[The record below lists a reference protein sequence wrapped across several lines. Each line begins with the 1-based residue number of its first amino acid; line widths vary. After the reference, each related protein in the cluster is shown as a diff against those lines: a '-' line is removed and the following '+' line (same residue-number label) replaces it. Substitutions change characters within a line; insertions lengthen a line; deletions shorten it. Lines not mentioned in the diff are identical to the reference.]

1 MRRERMSFAIS
12 IAGVLVFLAH
22 FWLDY
27 PANIILWAI
36 AAVLGISSV
45 HWGMRARAQ
54 EAADDRNRWMPVSA
68 SRTGWLILL
77 GLTLSA
83 IFLIVP
89 RMP

>member
-1 MRRERMSFAIS
+1 MRREKAPFVIS
-12 IAGVLVFLAH
+12 TAGILVFLAH
-22 FWLDY
+22 FWPGY
-27 PANIILWAI
+27 PVNLILWVI

-45 HWGMRARAQ
+45 HWGMRSRAQ
-54 EAADDRNRWMPVSA
+54 ETPDDRNRWMPESA
-68 SRTGWLILL
+68 SKLGLLILL